1 MLRLLTATLILAAAG
16 AALASQP
23 GEDKTPPSAAGIAA
37 PINLVPERPARPV
50 PMAVMNYETFEATV
64 DHADLAECPR
74 ALAGEGRFCRLVLH
88 GDALHVFAFSEDLDQ
103 PLQAVLDVPV
113 DRIRFPD

>member
-1 MLRLLTATLILAAAG
+1 MLSLLKTPLFAVFIGAG
-16 AALASQP
+16 ATSALASQP

-37 PINLVPERPARPV
+37 PINLAPERTGNAPRPV

-74 ALAGEGRFCRLVLH
+74 ALAAEGRFAPPGPR
-88 GDALHVFAFSEDLDQ
+88 FARSF
-103 PLQAVLDVPV
+103 PV
-113 DRIRFPD
+113 W